1 MKKVTVPKYTIGEEI
16 VNSISHGF
24 GIILGI
30 VALVFT
36 IVFTAKNNNTI
47 GIVSSCIYGS
57 TMIIMYTISCLYHA
71 LSPKLKAK
79 KVFRVIDHCDI
90 YLFIAGCY
98 TPYCLSLIG
107 GVTGWV
113 IFAII
118 WACAVIGVLLNAI
131 DLEKFIIPSVLMYL
145 VMGWMIIFSYDSI
158 ATLLP
163 TPGLVLLI
171 AGGISYTV
179 GAILYAIGSKKKYF
193 HSVFHFFVLLG
204 SILQFFSILLYAI

>member
-16 VNSISHGF
+16 VNSISHGL

-30 VALVFT
+30 VALVLT
-36 IVFTAKNNNTI
+36 IVFSAKNNNTI

-145 VMGWMIIFSYDSI
+145 VMGWMIIFSYDSV

-193 HSVFHFFVLLG
+193 HSIFHFFVLLG

>member
-1 MKKVTVPKYTIGEEI
+1 MKKVTVPKYTLGEEI
-16 VNSISHGF
+16 VNSISHGL

-30 VALVFT
+30 VALVLT
-36 IVFTAKNNNTI
+36 IVFSVKNNNTI

-145 VMGWMIIFSYDSI
+145 VMGWMIIFSYDSV

-193 HSVFHFFVLLG
+193 HSIFHFFVLLG

>member
-16 VNSISHGF
+16 VNSISHGL

-30 VALVFT
+30 VALVLT
-36 IVFTAKNNNTI
+36 IVFSAKNNNTI

-145 VMGWMIIFSYDSI
+145 VMGWMIIFSYDSV

>member
-16 VNSISHGF
+16 VNSISHGL

-30 VALVFT
+30 VALVLT
-36 IVFTAKNNNTI
+36 IVFSVKNNNTI

-145 VMGWMIIFSYDSI
+145 VMGWMIIFSYDSV

>member
-16 VNSISHGF
+16 VNSISHGL

-30 VALVFT
+30 VALVLT
-36 IVFTAKNNNTI
+36 IVFSAKNNNTI

-145 VMGWMIIFSYDSI
+145 VMGWMIIFLYDSI

-193 HSVFHFFVLLG
+193 HSIFHFFVLLG

>member
-1 MKKVTVPKYTIGEEI
+1 MKKVTVPKYTLGEEI
-16 VNSISHGF
+16 VNSISHGL

-30 VALVFT
+30 VALVLT
-36 IVFTAKNNNTI
+36 IVFSAKNNNTI

-131 DLEKFIIPSVLMYL
+131 DLEKFIISSVLMYL
-145 VMGWMIIFSYDSI
+145 VMGWMIIFSYDSV

-193 HSVFHFFVLLG
+193 HSIFHFFVLLG

>member
-1 MKKVTVPKYTIGEEI
+1 MKKVTVPKYTLGEEI
-16 VNSISHGF
+16 VNSISHGL

-30 VALVFT
+30 VALVLT
-36 IVFTAKNNNTI
+36 IVFSAKNNNTI

-131 DLEKFIIPSVLMYL
+131 E
-145 VMGWMIIFSYDSI
+145 
-158 ATLLP
+158 
-163 TPGLVLLI
+163 
-171 AGGISYTV
+171 
-179 GAILYAIGSKKKYF
+179 
-193 HSVFHFFVLLG
+193 
-204 SILQFFSILLYAI
+204 

>member
-1 MKKVTVPKYTIGEEI
+1 MKKVTVPKYTLGEEI
-16 VNSISHGF
+16 VNSISHGL

-30 VALVFT
+30 VALVLT
-36 IVFTAKNNNTI
+36 IVFSAKNNNTI

-145 VMGWMIIFSYDSI
+145 VMGWMIIFSYDSV

-163 TPGLVLLI
+163 TPGLALLI

-179 GAILYAIGSKKKYF
+179 GAVLYAIGSKKKYF

>member
-16 VNSISHGF
+16 VNSISHGL

-30 VALVFT
+30 VALVLT
-36 IVFTAKNNNTI
+36 IVFSAKNNNTI

>member
-16 VNSISHGF
+16 VNSISHGL

-30 VALVFT
+30 VALVLT
-36 IVFTAKNNNTI
+36 IVFSAKNNNTI

-118 WACAVIGVLLNAI
+118 WTCAVIGVLLNAI

-145 VMGWMIIFSYDSI
+145 VMGWMIIFSYDSV

-163 TPGLVLLI
+163 TPGLALLI

-193 HSVFHFFVLLG
+193 HSIFHFFVLLG

>member
-1 MKKVTVPKYTIGEEI
+1 MKKVTVPKYTLGEEI
-16 VNSISHGF
+16 VNSISHGL

-30 VALVFT
+30 VALVLT
-36 IVFTAKNNNTI
+36 IVFSAKNNNTI

-193 HSVFHFFVLLG
+193 HSIFHFFVLLG

>member
-16 VNSISHGF
+16 VNSISHGL

-30 VALVFT
+30 VALVLT
-36 IVFTAKNNNTI
+36 IVFSVKNNNTI

-118 WACAVIGVLLNAI
+118 WTCAVIGVLLNAI
-131 DLEKFIIPSVLMYL
+131 DLEKFIIPSALMYL
-145 VMGWMIIFSYDSI
+145 VMGWMIIFSYDSV

-163 TPGLVLLI
+163 TPGLALLI

>member
-16 VNSISHGF
+16 VNSISHGL

-30 VALVFT
+30 VALVLT
-36 IVFTAKNNNTI
+36 IVFSAKNNNTI
-47 GIVSSCIYGS
+47 GIVSSCIYGL

-145 VMGWMIIFSYDSI
+145 VMGWMIIFSYDSV

-163 TPGLVLLI
+163 TPGLALLI

-193 HSVFHFFVLLG
+193 HSIFHFFVLLG

>member
-1 MKKVTVPKYTIGEEI
+1 
-16 VNSISHGF
+16 
-24 GIILGI
+24 
-30 VALVFT
+30 
-36 IVFTAKNNNTI
+36 
-47 GIVSSCIYGS
+47 
-57 TMIIMYTISCLYHA
+57 MYNLFM
-71 LSPKLKAK
+71 L
-79 KVFRVIDHCDI
+79 I
-90 YLFIAGCY
+90 YLILITFLSFIIVDFINVLNNKKISLSLFI
-98 TPYCLSLIG
+98 LSLIG

-145 VMGWMIIFSYDSI
+145 VMGWMIIFSYDSV

-163 TPGLVLLI
+163 TPGLALLI

-193 HSVFHFFVLLG
+193 HS
-204 SILQFFSILLYAI
+204 